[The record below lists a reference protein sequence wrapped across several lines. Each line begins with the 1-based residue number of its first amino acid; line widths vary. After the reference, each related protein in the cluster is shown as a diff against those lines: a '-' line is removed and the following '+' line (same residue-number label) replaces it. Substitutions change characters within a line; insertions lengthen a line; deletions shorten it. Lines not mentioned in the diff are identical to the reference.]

1 MIRRATIL
9 TLAGTLL
16 AFPLAAQ
23 THTIDPN
30 SVRRLRPEPC
40 PAVDSIL
47 GAPQA
52 RPKERAYGYWHDGL
66 SALFSNDPFTIT
78 APGRVSNVL
87 LTAFYRGEGPALE
100 AAYAVQVR
108 FVDRELREGAGTRIV
123 LILDDS
129 LRADLG
135 ESDANSTSWSRD
147 QKIDQ
152 IITVPVPTPV
162 IRALVVADTV
172 RGTVGG
178 TAFTIPTKALESFR
192 SVFFAAACGTRLH

>member
-1 MIRRATIL
+1 MIRRAIVVA
-9 TLAGTLL
+9 LAGALVAL
-16 AFPLAAQ
+16 PLAAQ

-30 SVRRLRPEPC
+30 DVRRFRPQPC

-47 GAPQA
+47 GAPQV
-52 RPKERAYGYWHDGL
+52 RPKEPAYGYWYDGR

-87 LTAFYRGEGPALE
+87 LTAMYQGEGPALE
-100 AAYAVQVR
+100 AAYGLQVR
-108 FVDRELREGAGTRIV
+108 FVDRVLRDGPGTRIV
-123 LILDDS
+123 LFLDDS

-135 ESDANSTSWSRD
+135 ESDATSTSWSRPE
-147 QKIDQ
+147 KIDQ
-152 IITVPVPTPV
+152 IITLPLSTPV

-178 TAFTIPTKALESFR
+178 TEFTIPPKALQSFR
-192 SVFFAAACGTRLH
+192 SVFFAAACGTRMH

>member
-1 MIRRATIL
+1 MRRLRLAALAL
-9 TLAGTLL
+9 TLTAL
-16 AFPLAAQ
+16 PLAAQ

-30 SVRRLRPEPC
+30 SVVRVRPEPC

-47 GAPQA
+47 GAPQV
-52 RPKERAYGYWHDGL
+52 RPKERAYGYWHDGT

-100 AAYAVQVR
+100 AAYGVQVR
-108 FVDRELREGAGTRIV
+108 FVDRVLREGSGTRIV

-135 ESDANSTSWSRD
+135 ESDAVSTAWSRD

-152 IITVPVPTPV
+152 VITLPLSTPV

-178 TAFTIPTKALESFR
+178 TEFTIPSKALESFR